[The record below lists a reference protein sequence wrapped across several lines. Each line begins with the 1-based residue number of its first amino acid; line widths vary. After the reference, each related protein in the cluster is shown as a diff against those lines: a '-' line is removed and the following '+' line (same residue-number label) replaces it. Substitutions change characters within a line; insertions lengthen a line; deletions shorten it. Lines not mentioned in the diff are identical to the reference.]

1 MPVGIPLDR
10 VCLRSGVYC
19 SVCERKIS
27 EGRIEEWEIEL
38 LKALVD
44 LEPSL
49 GSTILDYVKAYRAGN
64 AIVIVANVRGSVP
77 VAFKERLARRLG
89 VSDVVIVS
97 NTSDI
102 VRLAEELLYPLR
114 VTGIDRS
121 YLPDGTV
128 ETILRVEGD
137 EPPRAWAVEL
147 FKELARRRLG
157 TEVKIRYVPRRA
169 GMVLV
174 EKPDLSKVDRLLGP

>member
-19 SVCERKIS
+19 SVCERKIR
-27 EGRIEEWEIEL
+27 EGRFDEWEIDVM
-38 LKALVD
+38 KALVD

-49 GSTILDYVKAYRAGN
+49 GGAQLDYVKAYRTGN
-64 AIVIVANVRGSVP
+64 AVVIVANVKGSVP
-77 VAFKERLARRLG
+77 VVVKERLAKRLG

-102 VRLAEELLYPLR
+102 IRLAEELLYPLR

-128 ETILRVEGD
+128 ETILRMEGE
-137 EPPRAWAVEL
+137 EPPRAWAVAL
-147 FKELARRRLG
+147 FKELARKRLG
-157 TEVKIRYVPRRA
+157 TEVKIRYEPRRVSVVT
-169 GMVLV
+169 M
-174 EKPDLSKVDRLLGP
+174 EKPDLSKVSRLFGP